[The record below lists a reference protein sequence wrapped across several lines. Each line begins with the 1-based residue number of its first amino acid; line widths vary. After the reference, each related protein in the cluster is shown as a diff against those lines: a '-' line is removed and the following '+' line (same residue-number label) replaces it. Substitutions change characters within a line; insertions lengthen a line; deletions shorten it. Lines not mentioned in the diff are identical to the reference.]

1 MTGRIQT
8 REDMPRVVA
17 FVPMRHES
25 ARVHGK
31 NYRTLGGV
39 PLYHHIVR
47 TLLDVPYVEQVVID
61 TDSPVILED
70 AASAFSDRVRLI
82 ERPEHLLGEFA
93 PIHDILIHDAR
104 TVGAEGICLHTH
116 STNPLLRAETIA
128 DAIHAFVDSGPAHDS
143 LLTVTPR
150 QVRFYWPDGR
160 PINHDPENLIRTQ
173 DLPLVY
179 EENSCL
185 YIFDR
190 RMLERRR
197 NRVGDHPLLFPITG
211 DETADIDDEQGWR
224 FVEALY
230 AARSRASGEELEKQ

>member
-1 MTGRIQT
+1 MTGKTHARDDI
-8 REDMPRVVA
+8 PPVVA

-25 ARVHGK
+25 ARVQGK
-31 NYRTLGGV
+31 NYRPLGGV

-47 TLLDVPYVEQVVID
+47 TLLDVPYVAQVVID

-70 AASAFSDRVRLI
+70 AARAFPEKVRLI

-93 PIHDILIHDAR
+93 LIHEILIHDAR
-104 TVGAEGICLHTH
+104 AVGAEGICLHTH
-116 STNPLLRAETIA
+116 STNPLLRAGTIA
-128 DAIHAFVDSGPAHDS
+128 DAIHAFVDSRPAHDS
-143 LLTVTPR
+143 LLTITPR

-173 DLPLVY
+173 DLPTVY

-190 RMLERRR
+190 QTLERRC
-197 NRVGDHPLLFPITG
+197 NRVGERPLLFPITG
-211 DETADIDDEQGWR
+211 DETADIDDEQAWR

-230 AARSRASGEELEKQ
+230 AARNAASAEEIEEL